1 VFQVGKKQMKPDSGN
16 GLADLS
22 GHKEGYTGDI
32 GRIECVDPEEQ
43 SVTIAFEGR
52 NIV

>member
-1 VFQVGKKQMKPDSGN
+1 MATNFGEQMNPDSGH

-22 GHKEGYTGDI
+22 GHKEGYIGDI
-32 GRIECVDPEEQ
+32 GRIECINPEEQ
-43 SVTIAFEGR
+43 SVTIAFHGR